1 MLLGT
6 RVRNLRLANG
16 FTQAQLANLLNLKSA
31 STITMWEKG
40 DRTPGSSMLIKLT
53 RIFHCST
60 DYLLGLEEGK
70 EVEESN
76 SFNETSP

>member
-6 RVRNLRLANG
+6 RIRNLRLANG

-60 DYLLGLEEGK
+60 DYLLGLEESK
-70 EVEESN
+70 EVEGSN
-76 SFNETSP
+76 SFKETSP